1 MESKS
6 SLVEFGTS
14 FQSKVIASCL
24 TDTIFL
30 QTVMEVLEP
39 AYFESDSNK
48 WLVEEIHSYFIKYK
62 TTPTLEAIKIAIDD
76 VENDVLKIAVVE
88 ALKDAW
94 RHREATDL
102 QFVQEKTLDFCRN
115 QVLKSAIMESVSLLE
130 NQNYDG
136 IKTVIDN
143 AMKAGTAVDIGHDY
157 NVGIEERLTKSTR
170 ITIKTPWDITNDIM
184 DGGLGEG
191 ELGVVVAPAGVGK
204 TWLLQSIAAGALKRG
219 FTVVHYTLELNENYV
234 GLRYDTIFSGIST
247 QNIKFQKEEVKKII
261 EALEGRMIIKYYPT
275 RAASVITISAHLK
288 QLELKNIIPDLVIV
302 DYADILKDV
311 SGMREV
317 RHQLGS
323 IYEDLRGMA
332 GEFKVPVWTASQ
344 ANRSALEEEV
354 IDATKVAEA
363 YSKVMTADFV
373 LSISRQAQDKL
384 SHTARCHI
392 IKNRFGIDGI
402 TYPMSM
408 NTNLGKIDIY
418 AGNSQPGKEQQ
429 GKMDNSEE
437 FKRQLLASKYNDMN
451 KSEVEGF
458 E

>member
-234 GLRYDTIFSGIST
+234 GLRYDSIFTGVTTS
-247 QNIKFQKEEVKKII
+247 N
-261 EALEGRMIIKYYPT
+261 IKYYKDDVQAKLSKLPGKLLIKYFPT
-275 RAASVITISAHLK
+275 KGASVQTISSHLK
-288 QLELKNIIPDLVIV
+288 QIEISGEKPDMVLV
-302 DYADILKDV
+302 DYADILMPTGNFK
-311 SGMREV
+311 EK
-317 RHQLGS
+317 RHAIGT
-323 IYEDLRGMA
+323 IYEDLRGLA
-332 GEFKVPVWTASQ
+332 GELEIPIWTASQ
-344 ANRSALEEEV
+344 ANRSALEEDV
-354 IDATKVAEA
+354 IGADKVSED

-373 LSISRQAQDKL
+373 MSMSRKVEDKIANTGRF
-384 SHTARCHI
+384 HV
-392 IKNRFGIDGI
+392 IKNRFGIDGV
-402 TYPMSM
+402 TYPATI
-408 NTNLGKIDIY
+408 NTNIGQIQVFEGSSQFGKDTQ
-418 AGNSQPGKEQQ
+418 N
-429 GKMDNSEE
+429 KMNNSEE
-437 FKRQLLASKYNDMN
+437 FLRKELKNKFTDMEKN
-451 KSEVEGF
+451 IDGF

>member
-1 MESKS
+1 MENN
-6 SLVEFGTS
+6 SLTQFGTS
-14 FQSKVIASCL
+14 FQSKIITSCL
-24 TDTIFL
+24 IDTMFL
-30 QTVMEVLEP
+30 QTVMEVLQPE
-39 AYFESDSNK
+39 YFESDANSWIVK
-48 WLVEEIHSYFIKYK
+48 EIYKYFVKYK
-62 TTPTLEAIKIAIDD
+62 TTPTLEALKIAVDD
-76 VENDVLKIAVVE
+76 VENDVLKLTIVE
-88 ALKDAW
+88 ALKESW
-94 RHREATDL
+94 RYREANDL
-102 QFVQEKTLDFCRN
+102 PFVQEKTLEFCKN
-115 QVLKSAIMESVSLLE
+115 QVLKSAILESANLLE
-130 NQNYDG
+130 SQNYDG
-136 IKTVIDN
+136 IKTVIDA
-143 AMKAGTAVDIGHDY
+143 AMKAGTPVDIGHDY
-157 NVGIEERLTKSTR
+157 NVGIEERLTKATR
-170 ITIKTPWDITNDIM
+170 NTIKTPWDIIDEVM

-204 TWLLQSIAAGALKRG
+204 TWVLQTIAAGAIKRG
-219 FTVVHYTLELNENYV
+219 FTIAHYTLELNETYV

-261 EALEGRMIIKYYPT
+261 DSLKGRMIIKSYPT
-275 RAASVITISAHLK
+275 RAASVNTISAHLK
-288 QLELKNIIPDLVIV
+288 QLELKNIIPDMVIV

-418 AGNSQPGKEQQ
+418 AGNSQPGKAQQ

-437 FKRQLLASKYNDMN
+437 FKRQLLKSKYNDMN
-451 KSEVEGF
+451 TTEVEGF

>member
-1 MESKS
+1 MENN
-6 SLVEFGTS
+6 SLTQFGTG
-14 FQSKVIASCL
+14 FQSKIITSCL
-24 TDTIFL
+24 LDTMFL

-39 AYFESDSNK
+39 EYFESDANSWIVK
-48 WLVEEIHSYFIKYK
+48 EVYKYFIKYK
-62 TTPTLEAIKIAIDD
+62 TTPTLEALKIAVDE
-76 VENDVLKIAVVE
+76 VENDVLKLTIVE

-102 QFVQEKTLDFCRN
+102 QFVQEKTLEFCKN
-115 QVLKSAIMESVSLLE
+115 QVLKSAILESASLLE
-130 NQNYDG
+130 SQNYDG
-136 IKTVIDN
+136 IKAVIDS
-143 AMKAGTAVDIGHDY
+143 AMKAGTPVDIGHDY

-170 ITIKTPWDITNDIM
+170 VTIKTPWDIIDEVM

-204 TWLLQSIAAGALKRG
+204 TWVLQTIAAGAIKRG
-219 FTVVHYTLELNENYV
+219 FTIAHYTLELNETYV

-261 EALEGRMIIKYYPT
+261 DSLKGRMIIKSYPT
-275 RAASVITISAHLK
+275 RAASVNTISAHIK
-288 QLELKNIIPDLVIV
+288 QLELKNIIPDMVVV

-418 AGNSQPGKEQQ
+418 AGNSQSGKTQQ

-437 FKRQLLASKYNDMN
+437 FKRQLLKSKYNDMN
-451 KSEVEGF
+451 KTEVEGF

>member
-1 MESKS
+1 MENN
-6 SLVEFGTS
+6 SLTQFGTG
-14 FQSKVIASCL
+14 FQSKIITSCL
-24 TDTIFL
+24 LDTMFL

-39 AYFESDSNK
+39 EYFESDANSWIVK
-48 WLVEEIHSYFIKYK
+48 EIYKYFIKYK
-62 TTPTLEAIKIAIDD
+62 TTPTLEALKIAVDE
-76 VENDVLKIAVVE
+76 VENDVLKLTIVE

-102 QFVQEKTLDFCRN
+102 QFVQEKTLEFCKN
-115 QVLKSAIMESVSLLE
+115 QVLKSAILESASLLE
-130 NQNYDG
+130 SQNYDG
-136 IKTVIDN
+136 IKAVIDS
-143 AMKAGTAVDIGHDY
+143 AMKAGTPVDIGHDY

-170 ITIKTPWDITNDIM
+170 VTIKTPWDIIDEVM

-204 TWLLQSIAAGALKRG
+204 TWVLQTIAAGAIKRG
-219 FTVVHYTLELNENYV
+219 FTIAHYTLELNETYV

-261 EALEGRMIIKYYPT
+261 DSLKGRMIIKSYPT
-275 RAASVITISAHLK
+275 RAASVNTISAHIK
-288 QLELKNIIPDLVIV
+288 QLELKNIIPDMVVV

-418 AGNSQPGKEQQ
+418 AGNSQSGKTQQ

-437 FKRQLLASKYNDMN
+437 FKRQLLKSKYNDMN
-451 KSEVEGF
+451 KTEVEGF

>member
-1 MESKS
+1 MENN
-6 SLVEFGTS
+6 SLTQFGTS
-14 FQSKVIASCL
+14 FQSKIITSCL
-24 TDTIFL
+24 LDTMFL
-30 QTVMEVLEP
+30 QTVMEVLQPE
-39 AYFESDSNK
+39 YFESDANSWIVK
-48 WLVEEIHSYFIKYK
+48 ETYKYFIKYK
-62 TTPTLEAIKIAIDD
+62 TTPTLEALKIAVDD
-76 VENDVLKIAVVE
+76 VENDVLKLTIVE
-88 ALKDAW
+88 ALKDSW
-94 RHREATDL
+94 RQREANDL
-102 QFVQEKTLDFCRN
+102 PFVQEKTLEFCKN
-115 QVLKSAIMESVSLLE
+115 QVLKSAIMESVTLLE

-143 AMKAGTAVDIGHDY
+143 AMKAGTPVDIGHDY
-157 NVGIEERLTKSTR
+157 NVGIEERLTKATR
-170 ITIKTPWDITNDIM
+170 ITIKTPWDIIDEVM

-204 TWLLQSIAAGALKRG
+204 TWLLQTIAAGAIKRG
-219 FTVVHYTLELNENYV
+219 FTVVHYTLELNETYV

-261 EALEGRMIIKYYPT
+261 DSLEGRMIIKYYPT
-275 RAASVITISAHLK
+275 RAATVNTLSAHLK
-288 QLELKNIIPDLVIV
+288 QLELKSIKPDLVIV
-302 DYADILKDV
+302 DYADILRDN

-317 RHQLGS
+317 RHQLGAV
-323 IYEDLRGMA
+323 YEDLRGLA
-332 GEFKVPVWTASQ
+332 GEFKVPIWTASQ

-354 IDATKVAEA
+354 IEATKIAES
-363 YSKVMTADFV
+363 YSKIMIADFV

-402 TYPMSM
+402 TYPMNM
-408 NTNLGKIDIY
+408 NTNLGKIEIY

-437 FKRQLLASKYNDMN
+437 FKRQLLASKYKDM
-451 KSEVEGF
+451 KKTEVEGF

>member
-1 MESKS
+1 MENN
-6 SLVEFGTS
+6 SLTQFGTG
-14 FQSKVIASCL
+14 FQSKIITSCL
-24 TDTIFL
+24 IDTMFL
-30 QTVMEVLEP
+30 QTIMEVLQPE
-39 AYFESDSNK
+39 YFESDANSWIVK
-48 WLVEEIHSYFIKYK
+48 EIDKYFIKYK
-62 TTPTLEAIKIAIDD
+62 TTPTLEALKIAVDE
-76 VENDVLKIAVVE
+76 VENDVLKLTIVE

-94 RHREATDL
+94 NSREATDL
-102 QFVQEKTLDFCRN
+102 PFVQEKTLEFCKN
-115 QVLKSAIMESVSLLE
+115 QVLKSAIMESVTLLE

-170 ITIKTPWDITNDIM
+170 ITIKTPWDIIDEVM

-204 TWLLQSIAAGALKRG
+204 TWLLQTIAAGAIKRG
-219 FTVVHYTLELNENYV
+219 FTVVHYTLELNETYV

-261 EALEGRMIIKYYPT
+261 DSLEGRMIIKYYPT
-275 RAASVITISAHLK
+275 RAATVNTLSAHLK
-288 QLELKNIIPDLVIV
+288 QLELKSITPDLVIV
-302 DYADILKDV
+302 DYADILRDN

-317 RHQLGS
+317 RHQLGAV
-323 IYEDLRGMA
+323 YEDLRGLA
-332 GEFKVPVWTASQ
+332 GEFKVPIWTASQ

-354 IDATKVAEA
+354 IEATKIAEA
-363 YSKVMTADFV
+363 YSKIMIADFV

-402 TYPMSM
+402 TYPMNM
-408 NTNLGKIDIY
+408 NTNLGKIEIY

-437 FKRQLLASKYNDMN
+437 FKRQLLASKYKDM
-451 KSEVEGF
+451 KKTEVEGF

>member
-1 MESKS
+1 MENN
-6 SLVEFGTS
+6 SLTQFGIG
-14 FQSKVIASCL
+14 FQSKIITSCL
-24 TDTIFL
+24 LDTMFL
-30 QTVMEVLEP
+30 QTIMEVLQPE
-39 AYFESDSNK
+39 YFEADANSWIIK
-48 WLVEEIHSYFIKYK
+48 ETYKYFLKYK
-62 TTPTLEAIKIAIDD
+62 TTPTLEA
-76 VENDVLKIAVVE
+76 LKIAVDEVENDILKLTIVE

-94 RHREATDL
+94 NHREAKDL
-102 QFVQEKTLDFCRN
+102 PFVQEKTLEFCKN
-115 QVLKSAIMESVSLLE
+115 QVLKSAIIESVTLLE

-143 AMKAGTAVDIGHDY
+143 AMKAGTPVDIGHDY
-157 NVGIEERLTKSTR
+157 KVGIEERLTKSTR
-170 ITIKTPWDITNDIM
+170 ITIKTPWDIIDEVM

-191 ELGVVVAPAGVGK
+191 ELGVIVAPAGVGK
-204 TWLLQSIAAGALKRG
+204 TWVLQSIAASAIKRG
-219 FTVVHYTLELNENYV
+219 FTVAHYTLELNENYV

-261 EALEGRMIIKYYPT
+261 ESLKGRMIIKSYPT
-275 RAASVITISAHLK
+275 RAASVNTISAHIK

-332 GEFKVPVWTASQ
+332 GELKVPLWTASQ

-373 LSISRQAQDKL
+373 LSVSRQAQDKL

-418 AGNSQPGKEQQ
+418 AGNSQSGKEQQ

-437 FKRQLLASKYNDMN
+437 FKRQLLASKYKDMK
-451 KSEVEGF
+451 KSDVDGF

>member
-1 MESKS
+1 MESNT

-24 TDTIFL
+24 TDTMFL
-30 QTVMEVLEP
+30 QTIMEVLEP
-39 AYFESDSNK
+39 EYFESDSNK
-48 WLVEEIHSYFIKYK
+48 WLVQEIHNYFVKYK

-76 VENDVLKIAVVE
+76 VENDVLKISVVE

-102 QFVQEKTLDFCRN
+102 QFVQEKTLEFCKN
-115 QVLKSAIMESVSLLE
+115 QVIKSAIMESVTLLE

-136 IKTVIDN
+136 IKTVIDS

-170 ITIKTPWDITNDIM
+170 VTIKTPWDITNDIM

-204 TWLLQSIAAGALKRG
+204 TWLLQSLAAGALKRG
-219 FTVVHYTLELNENYV
+219 FTVVHYTLELNETYV
-234 GLRYDTIFSGIST
+234 GLRYDTVFSGITT
-247 QNIKFQKEEVKKII
+247 QNIKFQKDEVKKII
-261 EALEGRMIIKYYPT
+261 DSIEGKMIIKYYPT
-275 RAASVITISAHLK
+275 RAATVNTLSAHLK
-288 QLELKNIIPDLVIV
+288 QLELKNIKPDMVIV
-302 DYADILKDV
+302 DYADILRDN

-317 RHQLGS
+317 RHQLGAV
-323 IYEDLRGMA
+323 YEDLRGLA
-332 GEFKVPVWTASQ
+332 GEFKVPIWTASQ

-354 IDATKVAEA
+354 IEATKIAEA
-363 YSKVMTADFV
+363 YSKIMIADFV
-373 LSISRQAQDKL
+373 LSISRKAEDKL

-392 IKNRFGIDGI
+392 IKNRFGIDGV

-408 NTNLGKIDIY
+408 NTNLGQIEIY
-418 AGNSQPGKEQQ
+418 ESTTQPGKEQQ

-437 FKRQLLASKYNDMN
+437 FKRKLLASKYNDMKN
-451 KSEVEGF
+451 SEVEGF

>member
-1 MESKS
+1 MENN
-6 SLVEFGTS
+6 SLTQFGTS
-14 FQSKVIASCL
+14 FQSKIITSCL
-24 TDTIFL
+24 IDTMFL
-30 QTVMEVLEP
+30 QTVMEVLQPE
-39 AYFESDSNK
+39 YFESDANSWIVK
-48 WLVEEIHSYFIKYK
+48 EIYKYFVKYK
-62 TTPTLEAIKIAIDD
+62 TTPTLEALKIAVDD
-76 VENDVLKIAVVE
+76 VENDVLKLTIVE
-88 ALKDAW
+88 ALKESW
-94 RHREATDL
+94 RYREANDL
-102 QFVQEKTLDFCRN
+102 PFVQEKTLEFCKN
-115 QVLKSAIMESVSLLE
+115 QVLKSAILESANLLE
-130 NQNYDG
+130 SQNYDG
-136 IKTVIDN
+136 IKTVIDA
-143 AMKAGTAVDIGHDY
+143 AMKAGTPVDIGHDY

-170 ITIKTPWDITNDIM
+170 ITIKTPWDIINEVM

-204 TWLLQSIAAGALKRG
+204 TWLLQTIAAGAIKRG
-219 FTVVHYTLELNENYV
+219 FTVAHYTLELNETYV

-261 EALEGRMIIKYYPT
+261 DSLEGRMIIKYYPT
-275 RAASVITISAHLK
+275 RAATVNTLSAHLK
-288 QLELKNIIPDLVIV
+288 QLELKSIKPDLVIV
-302 DYADILKDV
+302 DYADILRDN

-317 RHQLGS
+317 RHQLGAV
-323 IYEDLRGMA
+323 YEDLRGLA
-332 GEFKVPVWTASQ
+332 GEFKVPIWTASQ

-354 IDATKVAEA
+354 IEATKVAEA
-363 YSKVMTADFV
+363 YSKIMIADFV

-437 FKRQLLASKYNDMN
+437 FKRQLLASKYKDMK

>member
-1 MESKS
+1 MENN
-6 SLVEFGTS
+6 SLTQFGTS
-14 FQSKVIASCL
+14 FQSKIITSCL
-24 TDTIFL
+24 IDTMFL
-30 QTVMEVLEP
+30 QTVMEVLQPE
-39 AYFESDSNK
+39 YFESDANSWIVK
-48 WLVEEIHSYFIKYK
+48 EIYKYFVKYK
-62 TTPTLEAIKIAIDD
+62 TTPTLEALKIAVDD
-76 VENDVLKIAVVE
+76 VENDVLKLTIVE
-88 ALKDAW
+88 ALKESW
-94 RHREATDL
+94 RYREANDL
-102 QFVQEKTLDFCRN
+102 PFVQEKTLEFCKN
-115 QVLKSAIMESVSLLE
+115 QVLKSAILESANLLE
-130 NQNYDG
+130 SQNYDG
-136 IKTVIDN
+136 IKTVIDA
-143 AMKAGTAVDIGHDY
+143 AMKAGTPVDIGHDY

-170 ITIKTPWDITNDIM
+170 ITIKTPWDIINEVM

-204 TWLLQSIAAGALKRG
+204 TWLLQTIAAGAIKRG
-219 FTVVHYTLELNENYV
+219 FTVAHYTLELNETYV

-261 EALEGRMIIKYYPT
+261 DSLEGRMIIKYYPT
-275 RAASVITISAHLK
+275 RAATVNTLSAHLK
-288 QLELKNIIPDLVIV
+288 QLELKSIKPDLVIV
-302 DYADILKDV
+302 DYADILRDN

-317 RHQLGS
+317 RHQLGAV
-323 IYEDLRGMA
+323 YEDLRGLA
-332 GEFKVPVWTASQ
+332 GEFKVPIWTASQ

-354 IDATKVAEA
+354 IEATKIAEA
-363 YSKVMTADFV
+363 YSKIMIADFV

-437 FKRQLLASKYNDMN
+437 FKRQLLASKYKDMK

>member
-1 MESKS
+1 MENN
-6 SLVEFGTS
+6 SLTQFGTG
-14 FQSKVIASCL
+14 FQSKIITSCL
-24 TDTIFL
+24 LDTMFL

-39 AYFESDSNK
+39 EYFESDANSWIVK
-48 WLVEEIHSYFIKYK
+48 EVYKYFIKYK
-62 TTPTLEAIKIAIDD
+62 TTPTLEALKIAVDE
-76 VENDVLKIAVVE
+76 VENDVLKLTIVE

-102 QFVQEKTLDFCRN
+102 QFVQEKTLEFCKN
-115 QVLKSAIMESVSLLE
+115 QVLKSAILESASLLE
-130 NQNYDG
+130 SQNYDG
-136 IKTVIDN
+136 IKAVIDS
-143 AMKAGTAVDIGHDY
+143 AMKAGTPVDIGHDY

-170 ITIKTPWDITNDIM
+170 VTIKTPWDIIDEVM

-204 TWLLQSIAAGALKRG
+204 TWVLQTIAAGAIKRG
-219 FTVVHYTLELNENYV
+219 FTIAHYTLELNETYV

-261 EALEGRMIIKYYPT
+261 DSLKGRMIIKSYPT
-275 RAASVITISAHLK
+275 RAASVNTISAHIK
-288 QLELKNIIPDLVIV
+288 QLELKNIIPDMVVV

-418 AGNSQPGKEQQ
+418 AGNSQPGKAQQ

-437 FKRQLLASKYNDMN
+437 FKRQLLKSKYNDMN
-451 KSEVEGF
+451 KTEVEGF

>member
-1 MESKS
+1 MENN
-6 SLVEFGTS
+6 SLTQFGTG
-14 FQSKVIASCL
+14 FQSKIITSCL
-24 TDTIFL
+24 LDTMFL

-39 AYFESDSNK
+39 EYFESDANSWIVK
-48 WLVEEIHSYFIKYK
+48 EIYKYFIKYK
-62 TTPTLEAIKIAIDD
+62 TTPTLEALKIAVDE
-76 VENDVLKIAVVE
+76 VENDVLKLTIVE

-102 QFVQEKTLDFCRN
+102 QFVQEKTLEFCKN
-115 QVLKSAIMESVSLLE
+115 QVLKSAILESASLLE
-130 NQNYDG
+130 SQNYDG
-136 IKTVIDN
+136 IKAVIDS
-143 AMKAGTAVDIGHDY
+143 AMKAGTPVDIGHDY

-170 ITIKTPWDITNDIM
+170 VTIKTPWDIIDEVM

-204 TWLLQSIAAGALKRG
+204 TWVLQTIAAGAIKRG
-219 FTVVHYTLELNENYV
+219 FTIAHYTLELNETYV

-261 EALEGRMIIKYYPT
+261 DSLKGRMIIKSYPT
-275 RAASVITISAHLK
+275 RAASVNTISAHLK
-288 QLELKNIIPDLVIV
+288 QLELKNIIPDMVIV
-302 DYADILKDV
+302 DYADILKDI

-418 AGNSQPGKEQQ
+418 AGNSQPGKAQQ

-437 FKRQLLASKYNDMN
+437 FKRQLLKSKYNDMN
-451 KSEVEGF
+451 KTEVEGF

>member
-1 MESKS
+1 
-6 SLVEFGTS
+6 
-14 FQSKVIASCL
+14 
-24 TDTIFL
+24 
-30 QTVMEVLEP
+30 MEVLQPE
-39 AYFESDSNK
+39 YFESDANSWIVK
-48 WLVEEIHSYFIKYK
+48 EIYKYFIKYK
-62 TTPTLEAIKIAIDD
+62 TTPTLEALKIAVDE
-76 VENDVLKIAVVE
+76 VENDVLKLTIVE

-94 RHREATDL
+94 RHREAKDL
-102 QFVQEKTLDFCRN
+102 PFVQEKALEFCKN
-115 QVLKSAIMESVSLLE
+115 QVLKSAILESASLLE
-130 NQNYDG
+130 SQNYDG
-136 IKTVIDN
+136 IKAVIDS
-143 AMKAGTAVDIGHDY
+143 AMKAGTPVDIGHDY

-170 ITIKTPWDITNDIM
+170 VTIKTPWDIIDEVM

-204 TWLLQSIAAGALKRG
+204 TWVLQTIAAGAIKRG
-219 FTVVHYTLELNENYV
+219 FTIAHYTLELNENYV

-261 EALEGRMIIKYYPT
+261 EALKGRMIIKSYPT
-275 RAASVITISAHLK
+275 RAASVNTISAHIK

-418 AGNSQPGKEQQ
+418 AGNSQPGKAQQ

-437 FKRQLLASKYNDMN
+437 FKRQLLASKYKDMK
-451 KSEVEGF
+451 KSDVDGF

>member
-1 MESKS
+1 MENN
-6 SLVEFGTS
+6 SLTQFGTG
-14 FQSKVIASCL
+14 FQSKIITSCL
-24 TDTIFL
+24 LDTMFL

-39 AYFESDSNK
+39 EYFESDANSWIVK
-48 WLVEEIHSYFIKYK
+48 EIYKYFIKYK
-62 TTPTLEAIKIAIDD
+62 TTPTLEALKIAVDE
-76 VENDVLKIAVVE
+76 VENDVLKLTIVE

-102 QFVQEKTLDFCRN
+102 QFVQEKTLEFCKN
-115 QVLKSAIMESVSLLE
+115 QVLKSAILESASLLE
-130 NQNYDG
+130 SQNYDG
-136 IKTVIDN
+136 IKAVIDS
-143 AMKAGTAVDIGHDY
+143 AMKAGTPVDIGHDY

-170 ITIKTPWDITNDIM
+170 VTIKTPWDIIDEVM

-204 TWLLQSIAAGALKRG
+204 TWVLQTIAAGAIKRG
-219 FTVVHYTLELNENYV
+219 FTIAHYTLELNETYV

-261 EALEGRMIIKYYPT
+261 DSLKGRMIIKSYPT
-275 RAASVITISAHLK
+275 RAASVNTISAHLK
-288 QLELKNIIPDLVIV
+288 QLELKNIIPDMVIV
-302 DYADILKDV
+302 DYADILKDI

-418 AGNSQPGKEQQ
+418 AGNSQSGKTQQ

-437 FKRQLLASKYNDMN
+437 FKRQLLKSKYNDMN
-451 KSEVEGF
+451 KTEVEGF

>member
-1 MESKS
+1 MESNT

-24 TDTIFL
+24 TDTMFL
-30 QTVMEVLEP
+30 QTIMEVLEP
-39 AYFESDSNK
+39 EYFEADSNK
-48 WLVEEIHSYFIKYK
+48 WLVQEIHNYFIKYK

-76 VENDVLKIAVVE
+76 VENDILKISVVE

-102 QFVQEKTLDFCRN
+102 QFVQEKTLEFCKN
-115 QVLKSAIMESVSLLE
+115 QVIKSAIMESVTLLE

-157 NVGIEERLTKSTR
+157 NVGIEERLT
-170 ITIKTPWDITNDIM
+170 
-184 DGGLGEG
+184 
-191 ELGVVVAPAGVGK
+191 
-204 TWLLQSIAAGALKRG
+204 
-219 FTVVHYTLELNENYV
+219 TLELNETYV

-247 QNIKFQKEEVKKII
+247 QNIKFQKDEVKKII
-261 EALEGRMIIKYYPT
+261 DSIEGKMIIKYYPT
-275 RAASVITISAHLK
+275 RAATVNTLSAHLK
-288 QLELKNIIPDLVIV
+288 QLELKNIKPDIVIV
-302 DYADILKDV
+302 DYADILRDN

-317 RHQLGS
+317 RHQLGAV
-323 IYEDLRGMA
+323 YEDLRGLA
-332 GEFKVPVWTASQ
+332 GEFKVPIWTASQ

-354 IDATKVAEA
+354 IEATKIAEA
-363 YSKVMTADFV
+363 YSKIMIADFV
-373 LSISRQAQDKL
+373 LSISRKAEDKL

-392 IKNRFGIDGI
+392 IKNRFGIDGV

-408 NTNLGKIDIY
+408 NTNLGQIEIY
-418 AGNSQPGKEQQ
+418 ESTTQSGKDQQ

-437 FKRQLLASKYNDMN
+437 FKRQLLKSKYNDMN
-451 KSEVEGF
+451 KTEVEGF

>member
-1 MESKS
+1 M
-6 SLVEFGTS
+6 
-14 FQSKVIASCL
+14 
-24 TDTIFL
+24 
-30 QTVMEVLEP
+30 
-39 AYFESDSNK
+39 
-48 WLVEEIHSYFIKYK
+48 
-62 TTPTLEAIKIAIDD
+62 
-76 VENDVLKIAVVE
+76 ENDVFKLSIIE

-94 RHREATDL
+94 RHREANDL
-102 QFVQEKTLDFCRN
+102 KFVQEKILDFCKN

-170 ITIKTPWDITNDIM
+170 ITIKTPWDIINDVM

-191 ELGVVVAPAGVGK
+191 ELGVVVAPSGVGK
-204 TWLLQSIAAGALKRG
+204 TWLLQTIAAGALKKG
-219 FTVVHYTLELNENYV
+219 FTVVHYTLELNETYV
-234 GLRYDTIFSGIST
+234 GLRYDTVFSGIST
-247 QNIKFQKEEVKKII
+247 QNIKFHREEVKKII
-261 EALEGRMIIKYYPT
+261 DSLEGRMVIKYYPT
-275 RAASVITISAHLK
+275 RAATVNTISAHLK
-288 QLELKNIIPDLVIV
+288 QLELKDIKPDLVIV
-302 DYADILKDV
+302 DYADILRDN

-323 IYEDLRGMA
+323 IYEDLRGLA
-332 GEFKVPVWTASQ
+332 GEFEVPLWTASQ
-344 ANRSALEEEV
+344 ANRSALDEEV
-354 IDATKVAEA
+354 IEAQKIAEA
-363 YSKVMTADFV
+363 YSKIMISDFV

-437 FKRQLLASKYNDMN
+437 FKRQLLASKYKDMK